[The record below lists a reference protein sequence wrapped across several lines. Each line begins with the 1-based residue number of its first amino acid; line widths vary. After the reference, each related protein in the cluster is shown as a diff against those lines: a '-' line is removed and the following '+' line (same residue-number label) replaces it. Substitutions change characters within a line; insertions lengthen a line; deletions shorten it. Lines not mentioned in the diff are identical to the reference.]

1 MGTCQPSA
9 TPNKYNI
16 KALAPLG
23 DDDERGIQVEEEW
36 VCRCI
41 VGKMVKKMLA

>member
-9 TPNKYNI
+9 TPNI
-16 KALAPLG
+16 KALAELG
-23 DDDERGIQVEEEW
+23 DDDERGIQVEEDW

-41 VGKMVKKMLA
+41 VGKMVNKMLA

>member
-9 TPNKYNI
+9 TPNI
-16 KALAPLG
+16 KALAELG
-23 DDDERGIQVEEEW
+23 GDDERGIQVEEDC

-41 VGKMVKKMLA
+41 IEKMVNKMLA